1 MKNIAFVLFQL
12 LLWVLFG
19 ASLGLNP
26 SVFVHFTALA
36 FIVVAQLMFL
46 WISQKLK
53 SPLPFLLRLLKHQ
66 GTEEDQLTYDKLIA
80 VGFIQ
85 SMVGALMGFIKLLGN
100 LTDATKMGEAVA
112 FIVLVLLY
120 GALQALFF
128 LPSTKSF
135 QSKNSLLF
143 GAVAVTFVFIAVAA
157 TFWGLQK

>member
-1 MKNIAFVLFQL
+1 M
-12 LLWVLFG
+12 
-19 ASLGLNP
+19 
-26 SVFVHFTALA
+26 
-36 FIVVAQLMFL
+36 
-46 WISQKLK
+46 
-53 SPLPFLLRLLKHQ
+53 RLLKHQ

-100 LTDATKMGEAVA
+100 LTDATKLGEAVA

-143 GAVAVTFVFIAVAA
+143 GAVAVTFVFVAVAA